1 MPKFNLSIN
10 ALAIQGAQRLT
21 SKTGKDCLVI
31 DLDASRIQRHQNG
44 KLYLNLEMSENR
56 DGEDQYGNSHRVA
69 EPTTKDERGQGVKL
83 PILST
88 KVIGLLLAR
97 IVENK
102 HYIPAVM
109 TRNVQRKHLAERQ
122 HQKDTDGLAVNTYLI

>member
-1 MPKFNLSIN
+1 MPKFNISIN

-31 DLDASRIQRHQNG
+31 DLDASRIQRHANG

-69 EPTTKDERGQGVKL
+69 EPTTKDERAAKIQL
-83 PILST
+83 PILGNAKTFYFPSESQGQLVRQT
-88 KVIGLLLAR
+88 TTAAPRKVATAA
-97 IVENK
+97 VVDEDTSE
-102 HYIPAVM
+102 IPF
-109 TRNVQRKHLAERQ
+109 
-122 HQKDTDGLAVNTYLI
+122 

>member
-1 MPKFNLSIN
+1 MPKYNISIN

-69 EPTTKDERGQGVKL
+69 EPTTKDERAAKIQL
-83 PILST
+83 PILGNAKTFYFPSESKMHGSEAPMKQAAAPR
-88 KVIGLLLAR
+88 KVATAA
-97 IVENK
+97 VVDDDDSSE
-102 HYIPAVM
+102 IPF
-109 TRNVQRKHLAERQ
+109 
-122 HQKDTDGLAVNTYLI
+122 

>member
-1 MPKFNLSIN
+1 MPKYNISIN

-31 DLDASRIQRHQNG
+31 DLDTSRIQRHANG

-69 EPTTKDERGQGVKL
+69 EPTTKDERGQGIKT
-83 PILST
+83 PILGNAKTFYFPSEAQSAPMKQAT
-88 KVIGLLLAR
+88 APRKVATTYAAPQQEEPEGDD
-97 IVENK
+97 
-102 HYIPAVM
+102 IPF
-109 TRNVQRKHLAERQ
+109 
-122 HQKDTDGLAVNTYLI
+122 

>member
-1 MPKFNLSIN
+1 MPKYNISIN

-31 DLDASRIQRHQNG
+31 DLDASRIQCHANG

-69 EPTTKDERGQGVKL
+69 EPTTKEERGQGIKT
-83 PILST
+83 PILGNAKTFYFPSESQGAPMKQAT
-88 KVIGLLLAR
+88 APRKVAYADPQQEEPEGDD
-97 IVENK
+97 
-102 HYIPAVM
+102 IPF
-109 TRNVQRKHLAERQ
+109 
-122 HQKDTDGLAVNTYLI
+122 

>member
-1 MPKFNLSIN
+1 MPKYNISIN

-56 DGEDQYGNSHRVA
+56 DGEDKFGNSHRVA
-69 EPTTKDERGQGVKL
+69 EPTTKDERAAKIQL
-83 PILST
+83 PILGNAKTFYFPSESQGQPVRQT
-88 KVIGLLLAR
+88 TTAAPRKVATAAV
-97 IVENK
+97 VEDDDQE
-102 HYIPAVM
+102 IPF
-109 TRNVQRKHLAERQ
+109 
-122 HQKDTDGLAVNTYLI
+122 

>member
-1 MPKFNLSIN
+1 MPKYNISIN

-83 PILST
+83 PILGNAKTFYFPSESKMHGSEAPMKQPT
-88 KVIGLLLAR
+88 APRKVATAAVVDEDNLDDADS
-97 IVENK
+97 
-102 HYIPAVM
+102 IPF
-109 TRNVQRKHLAERQ
+109 
-122 HQKDTDGLAVNTYLI
+122 

>member
-1 MPKFNLSIN
+1 MPKYNISIN

-69 EPTTKDERGQGVKL
+69 EPTTKDERAAKIQLRILGNAKTFYFPSESQGAPMKQATT
-83 PILST
+83 PR
-88 KVIGLLLAR
+88 KVAAAYAPHQEEPEGDD
-97 IVENK
+97 
-102 HYIPAVM
+102 IPF
-109 TRNVQRKHLAERQ
+109 
-122 HQKDTDGLAVNTYLI
+122 

>member
-1 MPKFNLSIN
+1 MPKYNISIN

-31 DLDASRIQRHQNG
+31 DLDASRIRRHANG

-69 EPTTKDERGQGVKL
+69 EPTTKDERGQGIKT
-83 PILST
+83 PILGNAKTFYFPSEAQGAPMKPAT
-88 KVIGLLLAR
+88 APRKVA
-97 IVENK
+97 
-102 HYIPAVM
+102 YATP
-109 TRNVQRKHLAERQ
+109 VQ
-122 HQKDTDGLAVNTYLI
+122 DDDDGEIQW

>member
-1 MPKFNLSIN
+1 MPKYNISIN

-69 EPTTKDERGQGVKL
+69 EPTTKEERGQGIKT
-83 PILST
+83 PILGNAKTFYFPSESQGAPMKQSASPR
-88 KVIGLLLAR
+88 KVTYAAPAPDDDGS
-97 IVENK
+97 E
-102 HYIPAVM
+102 IPW
-109 TRNVQRKHLAERQ
+109 
-122 HQKDTDGLAVNTYLI
+122 

>member
-1 MPKFNLSIN
+1 MPKYNISIN

-31 DLDASRIQRHQNG
+31 DLDSSRIQRHANG

-69 EPTTKDERGQGVKL
+69 EPTTKEERGQGIKT
-83 PILST
+83 PILGNAKTFYFPSEAQGQQQPKPAAQSR
-88 KVIGLLLAR
+88 KVTYATPAPDDDGG
-97 IVENK
+97 E
-102 HYIPAVM
+102 IPW
-109 TRNVQRKHLAERQ
+109 
-122 HQKDTDGLAVNTYLI
+122 